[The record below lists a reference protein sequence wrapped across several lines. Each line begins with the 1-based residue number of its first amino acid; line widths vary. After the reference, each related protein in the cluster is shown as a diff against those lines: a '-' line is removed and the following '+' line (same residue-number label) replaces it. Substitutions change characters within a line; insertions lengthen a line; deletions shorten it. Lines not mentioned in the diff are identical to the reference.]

1 MRYRLILFAL
11 WCIIKVDYLYLIAS
25 RLQHEEWG
33 WLWIT
38 YQLNN
43 YQKNGGFQKEEFK
56 HISEGITDFLEQA
69 RNIILQNDYTNF
81 EEAISTANHLINS
94 LAQLKRAELK
104 RIQGQTG
111 SLKVSMVYLTMIQ
124 EAQNVVAYTSNLLKV
139 SRKFQVEE

>member
-1 MRYRLILFAL
+1 MCIRDRYYYQGNDFISEVIYSIGRICEPCLEHTDNNFNP
-11 WCIIKVDYLYLIAS
+11 
-25 RLQHEEWG
+25 LQEA
-33 WLWIT
+33 
-38 YQLNN
+38 
-43 YQKNGGFQKEEFK
+43 QKEEFK

-81 EEAISTANHLINS
+81 EEAISTANHLIKS

-139 SRKFQVEE
+139 NRKFQVEE

>member
-1 MRYRLILFAL
+1 M
-11 WCIIKVDYLYLIAS
+11 
-25 RLQHEEWG
+25 
-33 WLWIT
+33 
-38 YQLNN
+38 
-43 YQKNGGFQKEEFK
+43 
-56 HISEGITDFLEQA
+56 EQA

-124 EAQNVVAYTSNLLKV
+124 EAQKCRSLHQQFTESQPKISSRRIILKRFIKRV
-139 SRKFQVEE
+139 RTLN